1 MPNNNTNNINDD
13 PLDLW
18 FDTISAEKSGE
29 PNDWASPM
37 SLSSLPDFIKE
48 GYNNSITGLAQQ
60 ITTGKQAFKISDKY
74 DPNMLEDIGSTLVS
88 FFMPAD
94 LAVFAG
100 GGGIGGQA

>member
-60 ITTGKQAFKISDKY
+60 ITTGKQAFKICPLLNISK
-74 DPNMLEDIGSTLVS
+74 NAGDIARSK
-88 FFMPAD
+88 
-94 LAVFAG
+94 
-100 GGGIGGQA
+100 I